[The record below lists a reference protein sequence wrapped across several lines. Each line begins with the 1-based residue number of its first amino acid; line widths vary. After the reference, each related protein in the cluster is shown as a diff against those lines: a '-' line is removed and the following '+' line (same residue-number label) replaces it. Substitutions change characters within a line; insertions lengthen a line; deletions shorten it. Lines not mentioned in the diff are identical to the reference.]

1 MIFHVLFFSA
11 NVTKEFLNWE
21 YKFSLK
27 KSALFTL
34 VTPIVLFLTMSI
46 FSKLVNIK
54 ILSTRKRRF
63 QHSLLLFSLNFIFVF
78 IIGLAPNSSWIP
90 ELYSITV
97 SGIFFAAVISISDRH
112 IRYLYFAVIL
122 TIFTWV
128 STYLRLDFILHLTS
142 FITIIFF
149 IYIIVISIIRIS
161 GSNDVGS
168 LEFLRSVNMYFLIG
182 IVGAIVFRTLYATD
196 PSSINI
202 SDKDVLAST
211 DLVYFSFETIT
222 TLGYGDI
229 TPNSPLAK
237 NVAVFLSFAGQLY
250 LTMIIALLMGKYLQ
264 GSMMESKSNNNDPP
278 REPTNPQ

>member
-1 MIFHVLFFSA
+1 
-11 NVTKEFLNWE
+11 
-21 YKFSLK
+21 
-27 KSALFTL
+27 
-34 VTPIVLFLTMSI
+34 MSI

-78 IIGLAPNSSWIP
+78 IIGLAPDSSWIP

-142 FITIIFF
+142 FITIVFF
-149 IYIIVISIIRIS
+149 IYIIVISIIRILA
-161 GSNDVGS
+161 SNDVGS

-211 DLVYFSFETIT
+211 DLVYFSFATIT

-264 GSMMESKSNNNDPP
+264 GSIMESKSINNDPP

>member
-1 MIFHVLFFSA
+1 
-11 NVTKEFLNWE
+11 
-21 YKFSLK
+21 
-27 KSALFTL
+27 
-34 VTPIVLFLTMSI
+34 
-46 FSKLVNIK
+46 
-54 ILSTRKRRF
+54 
-63 QHSLLLFSLNFIFVF
+63 
-78 IIGLAPNSSWIP
+78 
-90 ELYSITV
+90 
-97 SGIFFAAVISISDRH
+97 
-112 IRYLYFAVIL
+112 
-122 TIFTWV
+122 
-128 STYLRLDFILHLTS
+128 
-142 FITIIFF
+142 
-149 IYIIVISIIRIS
+149 
-161 GSNDVGS
+161 
-168 LEFLRSVNMYFLIG
+168 MYFLIG